1 MCCQQRWRRALGEAA
16 PAGWQVAEWFP
27 HKECIKAIPF
37 SFIWEASRAR
47 EARVRAIKA
56 VVPARARRMAS
67 CNSAGKIRLRL
78 IYLAIQPRQTVRRRL
93 FRSRHLPRWLPVWVR
108 VAAPAA
114 ASMGV
119 WDSFPDSRASGGW
132 EERISPAVSAAAF
145 SAISRKDRL
154 RFPRSRTRL

>member
-1 MCCQQRWRRALGEAA
+1 MCCQQRWRRALGEED

-27 HKECIKAIPF
+27 HKERIKAIPF
-37 SFIWEASRAR
+37 SFIWEASRAP
-47 EARVRAIKA
+47 EAARVRAIKA

-108 VAAPAA
+108 GAGREGRSWGGGAFFPAGGAA
-114 ASMGV
+114 
-119 WDSFPDSRASGGW
+119 GGGG
-132 EERISPAVSAAAF
+132 
-145 SAISRKDRL
+145 D
-154 RFPRSRTRL
+154 